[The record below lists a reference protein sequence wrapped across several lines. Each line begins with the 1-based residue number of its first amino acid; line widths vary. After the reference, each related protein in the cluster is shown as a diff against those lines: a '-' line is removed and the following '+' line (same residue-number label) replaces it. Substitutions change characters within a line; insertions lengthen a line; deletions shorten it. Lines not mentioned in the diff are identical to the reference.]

1 MAQSQI
7 ILDAYGRPVQRE
19 RLTVEQA
26 APTLTGIRN
35 IFSIIDTSVGL
46 TPDKVVGILRNAEFG
61 DPWLYLELAERME
74 EKDLLYQGVLHTRKM
89 AVTQLEMSIEA
100 ADTSAEA
107 QADADFIEDVLLNG
121 DLDLTTSLTEI
132 MDALGK
138 GFSATEI
145 IWNRE
150 GKNFKTGEP
159 QWVPQRLARRDPRW
173 FMFDWISGRRAIA
186 GAHAHHRGA
195 DAAIGRG
202 AIGIGLQYHHAPDCR
217 QRS

>member
-89 AVTQLEMSIEA
+89 AVTQLEITIEA
-100 ADTSAEA
+100 ASDAP
-107 QADADFIEDVLLNG
+107 ADQDDAAFIEEVLLQG
-121 DLDLTTSLTEI
+121 
-132 MDALGK
+132 
-138 GFSATEI
+138 
-145 IWNRE
+145 
-150 GKNFKTGEP
+150 
-159 QWVPQRLARRDPRW
+159 
-173 FMFDWISGRRAIA
+173 
-186 GAHAHHRGA
+186 
-195 DAAIGRG
+195 
-202 AIGIGLQYHHAPDCR
+202 GI
-217 QRS
+217 